1 MIKLEF
7 RTAAATLV
15 LVTYA
20 LTSPVAAQQNSDTVT
35 FEEVQKEISET
46 FEVIGKYTEQQ
57 RQEALDA
64 FKASLERIDGRID
77 ELEQRV
83 RDNWS
88 GMSEAARD
96 QTAEALRELRV
107 RRNRL
112 SEAYGALQQGA
123 GDAWSE
129 LQQGASR
136 SWSELEKAWDEA
148 EDAASAGK
156 AEPESNKDNKG

>member
-1 MIKLEF
+1 MTTCNI
-7 RTAAATLV
+7 RTAVATVALLMCV
-15 LVTYA
+15 
-20 LTSPVAAQQNSDTVT
+20 LTSPAMAQQNADAVT

-46 FEVIGKYTEQQ
+46 FEVIGKYTDQQ

-64 FKASLERIDGRID
+64 FEASLERIDARIN

-88 GMSEAARD
+88 EMSEAARD
-96 QTAEALRELRV
+96 RTAEALRELRV

-112 SEAYGALQQGA
+112 SESYGALQQGA
-123 GDAWSE
+123 GDAWGE
-129 LQQGASR
+129 LRQGATR

-148 EDAASAGK
+148 EDAASAGN
-156 AEPESNKDNKG
+156 AEAESKKDDKG